1 MSNQKRKIL
10 VTCALPYANGALHL
24 GHILEYVQADI
35 WVRFQQMHGHD
46 CLSLCASDCHGTPIM
61 LQAERSGC
69 SPEALV
75 TRISELQR
83 QDVADFSIAFDNFH
97 TTHSEENRRCAEQ
110 MYHQLQSAGA
120 IVQREIKQA
129 YDPEKAMFLPD
140 RFVKG
145 ECPRCG
151 AADQYGDNCE
161 SCGATYSP
169 VELKNAR
176 SVISGAVPVEKNSQH
191 LFFDLPRYEQALK
204 AWTTTDHLQSEVVNK
219 LEEWFKAGLRQWDIS
234 RDAPYFGFTIPGMEN
249 KYFYVWLDAPIGY
262 LASLMHL
269 CQRRDD
275 INFDD
280 YWQLDSDAELYHF
293 IGKDVL
299 YFHTLFWPA
308 MLMAAAMRTPTAVYV
323 HGFLTVNGAK
333 MSKSRG
339 TFIKAR
345 TYLNHLDSDY
355 LRYYFAAKLSCHV
368 DDIDLNF
375 TDFRQ
380 RVNADLVGKVVNIAS
395 RTTKILHSYFDNF
408 LGSDQSTHAL
418 WQQFIAE
425 QDNIA
430 EAYESRQYAKAIR
443 EIMAL
448 TDHANQAI
456 SEAAPWQAIKN
467 GKREAVQAI
476 CTLAINCFRLLM
488 TWLKPVVPELAQ
500 RSEQFLNAGELLWE
514 ALPRFLC
521 DHQLAPF
528 KPLLQ
533 RIKPEEIEA
542 MNDEAKKDLE
552 TVQPPQQQ
560 TAMVEETASP
570 FKPEITIDDFMKVDL
585 RVATVVTAQAVEGA
599 EKLLQLTLDIG
610 GIERQ
615 VFAGLKKSYAPE
627 SLIGRQVVVVANLKP
642 RKMRFGLSQ
651 GMVIAAGSEGGE
663 RLWLVSPEVGA
674 EAGDA
679 VK

>member
-1 MSNQKRKIL
+1 MSSQKRKIL

-24 GHILEYVQADI
+24 GHVLEYVQADI
-35 WVRFQQMHGHD
+35 WVRFQQMRGHD

-69 SPEALV
+69 SPEDLV
-75 TRISELQR
+75 ARISELQR
-83 QDVADFSIAFDNFH
+83 QDIADFSIAFDNFH

-129 YDPEKAMFLPD
+129 YDPEKEMFLPD

-151 AADQYGDNCE
+151 AVDQYGDNCE

-176 SVISGAVPVEKNSQH
+176 SVVSGAVPVEKNSQH
-191 LFFDLPRYEQALK
+191 LFFDLPRYEEALK
-204 AWTTTDHLQSEVVNK
+204 TWTKADHLQPEVVNK

-234 RDAPYFGFTIPGMEN
+234 RDAPYFGFTIPGMTN

-275 INFDD
+275 IDFDD
-280 YWQLDSDAELYHF
+280 YWRSDSDAELYHF

-355 LRYYFAAKLSCHV
+355 LRYYFAAKLSSHV

-395 RTTKILHSYFDNF
+395 RTAKILHGHFDNCR
-408 LGSDQSTHAL
+408 GSDQSAHPL

-425 QDNIA
+425 QENIA

-448 TDHANQAI
+448 ADHANQAI

-467 GKREAVQAI
+467 GEREAVQAI

-488 TWLKPVVPELAQ
+488 TWLKPVVPQLAQ

-514 ALPRFLC
+514 TPARFLC
-521 DHQLAPF
+521 DHQLSPF

-542 MNDEAKKDLE
+542 MSDEAKKDLE
-552 TVQPPQQQ
+552 MVQSEQQ
-560 TAMVEETASP
+560 TAVAEEPTSP
-570 FKPEITIDDFMKVDL
+570 FKPEITIDDFMKIDL
-585 RVATVVTAQAVEGA
+585 RVATVVTAEAVEGA
-599 EKLLQLTLDIG
+599 DKLLHLTLDVG
-610 GIERQ
+610 GVERQ

-627 SLIGRQVVVVANLKP
+627 LLVGRQVVVVANLKP

-663 RLWLVSPEVGA
+663 RLWLVSPEEGA